1 MYMFRSAIKRV
12 RRVMPTWLGGHRV
25 RWGPVKIW
33 IGARNDDLEV
43 LGELADQL
51 IGREAHSQ
59 VVVTRATM
67 PEVLIES
74 GLCTAKEWPRAFDRL
89 VRMIAKYDPP
99 GESQMQYH
107 VNGVE
112 MMVTRRGTDEI
123 VITRL
128 PSTAKSLLEIP
139 SD

>member
-1 MYMFRSAIKRV
+1 MFRRAIERI
-12 RRVMPTWLGGHRV
+12 RFAMPTWLGGYRV
-25 RWGPVKIW
+25 WWGPVKMW
-33 IGARNDDLEV
+33 IGVPKGDVDV
-43 LGELADQL
+43 LGGIADPLLAQ
-51 IGREAHSQ
+51 EAHSQ
-59 VVVTRATM
+59 VVVTRARM
-67 PEVLIES
+67 PEVLIGS
-74 GLCTAKEWPRAFDRL
+74 GLCMAKEWPRVFDRL

-112 MMVTRRGTDEI
+112 MMVTCRGTEEI